1 MENPRADEH
10 LVDLWFRLKD
20 EMIQHGLPQ
29 PSNAIRAPSLRDA
42 AYAHALA
49 MRNAKNPPTP
59 EMIESFVN
67 GLELGAL
74 AALRIAWVEKKE
86 RDAQRN
92 NRSSDVQGSG
102 EGL

>member
-1 MENPRADEH
+1 MGNPRADDH

-29 PSNAIRAPSLRDA
+29 PGNAVRPPSLRDA
-42 AYAHALA
+42 AYAYALA
-49 MRNAKNPPTP
+49 MRNADKPPTP
-59 EMIESFVN
+59 ELIGSFVN

-86 RDAQRN
+86 RAAQR
-92 NRSSDVQGSG
+92 RESSDVQGSG